1 MAAPSYDKP
10 THRIGRDLLFCG
22 FGTLVLGLIL
32 AEMDFFER
40 IYEFTREHEAYELD
54 EIICVFL
61 ILPVFTALLALQR
74 ILDLNE
80 EVRARQSAERA
91 NLELARTDPLTG
103 LANRRELDDVLQKLA
118 ALGDSGSA
126 SLAVMH
132 IDLDRFKQI
141 NDTLGH
147 EAGDHVLRHIATL
160 LTQMVDPADLVAR
173 IGGDEFVIVLNQGQR
188 RDQIEALAMQVI
200 DDLKKPVQYGGHA
213 CYVGASI
220 GIAMADPATV
230 SGPAG
235 PRRLIT
241 DADIALY
248 RAKECG
254 GGRCEFY
261 TPDLRI
267 AFEARKALSDEIL
280 AGIDRREFFPYYQ
293 MQFDAVTQEVVGL
306 EALARWQHPKR
317 GILMPDAFLD
327 TAAFLNAVLD
337 IDRIILHKVVDDIAQ
352 WRAQGVNVG
361 TVSVNVS
368 AQRLKEPEFLDTLRR
383 LDVPRGMLSF
393 ELSEAIYFDTCE
405 EEVRDMVKHIREL
418 GFGIEIDDFGTG
430 HASIVSVTELRPCR
444 LKVDR
449 SLIAPIIDSPEQ
461 RDLIKVIV
469 DMGRSL
475 GIGVTAEGIETG
487 KHAAI
492 ARDLGCDVLQG
503 FGLAVPLPKHEVAAR
518 LAGAKVRSVA

>member
-1 MAAPSYDKP
+1 MAAPSFDKRI
-10 THRIGRDLLFCG
+10 HRVGRDVLFCG
-22 FGTLVLGLIL
+22 LGTLVSGLAL
-32 AEMDFFER
+32 AEFDFFER
-40 IYEFTREHEAYELD
+40 IYNFTREHDAYQLD
-54 EIICVFL
+54 EIICVFM
-61 ILPVFTALLALQR
+61 ILPVFTVLLAYQR

-103 LANRRELDDVLQKLA
+103 LPNRRQLDDVLQRFADAKGA
-118 ALGDSGSA
+118 DTT

-132 IDLDRFKQI
+132 VDLDRFKQV

-147 EAGDHVLRHIATL
+147 QAGDHILRHIATL
-160 LTQMVDPADLVAR
+160 LTRMVDPADLVAR
-173 IGGDEFVIVLNQGQR
+173 ISGDEFVVLHSQGQR
-188 RDQIEALAMQVI
+188 RDQIEALALRVI
-200 DDLKKPVQYGGHA
+200 DSLKKPIQYGGHA
-213 CYVGASI
+213 CYVGASV
-220 GIAMADPATV
+220 GIAIADCPIS
-230 SGPAG
+230 SGSPD
-235 PRRLIT
+235 PQRLIT
-241 DADIALY
+241 DADIAVY

-254 GGRCEFY
+254 GGRCEIY
-261 TPDLRI
+261 TPDLRV

-280 AGIDRREFFPYYQ
+280 AGIDRQEFFPYYQ
-293 MQFDAVTQEVVGL
+293 MQFDAETHEVVGL

-317 GILMPDAFLD
+317 GILMPDTFLD

-337 IDRIILHKVVDDIAQ
+337 IDRIVLARVVEDIAQ
-352 WRAQGVNVG
+352 WRYHGLDVG

-368 AQRLKEPEFLDTLRR
+368 AQRLKEPEFLETLKN
-383 LDVPRGMLSF
+383 LDVPRGTLSF

-405 EEVRDMVKHIREL
+405 EEVREMVRHIRAL

-430 HASIVSVTELRPCR
+430 HASIVSVTELRPNR

-449 SLIAPIIDSPEQ
+449 SLIAPLIDSAGQ

-475 GIGVTAEGIETG
+475 GIGVTAEGIETME
-487 KHAAI
+487 HAAI

-503 FGLAVPLPKHEVAAR
+503 FAFAVPLPKDEVAAR
-518 LAGAKVRSVA
+518 LTNIRVQNIA

>member
-1 MAAPSYDKP
+1 MAAASSDKR

-22 FGTLVLGLIL
+22 FGTLVLGLAL

-40 IYEFTREHEAYELD
+40 IYDFTRQHEAYELD

-61 ILPVFTALLALQR
+61 ILPIFASLLAYQR

-80 EVRARQSAERA
+80 EVRARQAAERA

-103 LANRRELDDVLQKLA
+103 LANRRQLDDVLRRLA
-118 ALGDSGSA
+118 ASA
-126 SLAVMH
+126 DRSDTSLAVMH

-147 EAGDHVLRHIATL
+147 NAGDHVLRYVATL
-160 LTQMVDPADLVAR
+160 LTRMVDSSDLVAR
-173 IGGDEFVIVLNQGQR
+173 IGGDEFVVVMSHGQR
-188 RDQIEALAMQVI
+188 RGELEALAMQVI
-200 DDLKKPVQYGGHA
+200 DDLKRPVQYGGHA

-220 GIAMADPATV
+220 GIALTDGVTASEPPDPA
-230 SGPAG
+230 
-235 PRRLIT
+235 RLVT

-261 TPDLRI
+261 SSALRT
-267 AFEARKALSDEIL
+267 AFEARKTLSDEIL
-280 AGIDRREFFPYYQ
+280 AGIDRREFVPYYQ
-293 MQFDAVTQEVVGL
+293 MQFDAVTHEVVGI
-306 EALARWQHPKR
+306 EALARWHHPKR
-317 GILMPDAFLD
+317 GVLVPDAFLE

-337 IDRIILHKVVDDIAQ
+337 IDRIVLQKVVSDMHEWQ
-352 WRAQGVNVG
+352 RQGVDVG

-368 AQRLKEPEFLDTLRR
+368 AQRLKEPEFLETLRR
-383 LDVPRGMLSF
+383 LDVPHGMLSF
-393 ELSEAIYFDTCE
+393 ELSEAIYFDACE
-405 EEVRDMVKHIREL
+405 EEVRGMVKHIRDL

-430 HASIVSVTELRPCR
+430 HASIVSVTELRPNR

-449 SLIAPIIDSPEQ
+449 SLIAPLIEAPEQ
-461 RDLIKVIV
+461 RELIKIIV

-475 GIGVTAEGIETG
+475 GIGVTAEGIESME
-487 KHAAI
+487 HAAI

-503 FGLAVPLPKHEVAAR
+503 FAFAIPLCKDDVTAQLAERNVWTVA
-518 LAGAKVRSVA
+518 